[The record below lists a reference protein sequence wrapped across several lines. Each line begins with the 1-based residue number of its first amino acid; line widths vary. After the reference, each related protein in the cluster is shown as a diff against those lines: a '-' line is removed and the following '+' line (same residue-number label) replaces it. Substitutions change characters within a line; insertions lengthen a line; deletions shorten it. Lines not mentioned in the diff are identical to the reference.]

1 MNSTLGSIVPLAMF
15 QLFWLSMFYVHG
27 HRQYTIF
34 HDKSHIRGLGA
45 SAMFTVGLGDGQIEL
60 NILKTVS

>member
-1 MNSTLGSIVPLAMF
+1 MIFSQSV
-15 QLFWLSMFYVHG
+15 LFRLSKFYVDG
-27 HRQYTIF
+27 PKQDVIF
-34 HDKSHIRGLGA
+34 HDISLIRGLRA

>member
-1 MNSTLGSIVPLAMF
+1 MIFFLNWYYFGFL
-15 QLFWLSMFYVHG
+15 
-27 HRQYTIF
+27 RQYIIF
-34 HDKSHIRGLGA
+34 HDISLIRGLGA

>member
-1 MNSTLGSIVPLAMF
+1 MV
-15 QLFWLSMFYVHG
+15 LFWLSKFYIHG
-27 HRQYTIF
+27 PRQYIIF
-34 HDKSHIRGLGA
+34 HDISLIRGLGA